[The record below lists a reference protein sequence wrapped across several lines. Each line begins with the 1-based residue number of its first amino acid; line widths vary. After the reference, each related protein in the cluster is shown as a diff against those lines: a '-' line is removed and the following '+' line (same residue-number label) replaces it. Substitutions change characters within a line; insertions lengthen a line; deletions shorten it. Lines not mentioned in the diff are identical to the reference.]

1 MIPDIGSG
9 LNYKRKSLKT
19 ILERLM
25 RGDQLTIIVACL
37 DRLTRFGFELFEYL
51 VSLNGGKILVLDNP
65 KSCP

>member
-1 MIPDIGSG
+1 M
-9 LNYKRKSLKT
+9 
-19 ILERLM
+19 ERLM